1 MDEPISPPC
10 PGPAT
15 GSQGRLLHPG
25 HWARY
30 YFTTRCLAVPQGATL
45 TRHAYRLYVCCP
57 AAMHDW
63 GTRYCAWHHRMMF
76 YTHASCTTTFPFCLP
91 ATPPVRPSLPTFYGP
106 PCGRP
111 HGHARRVPAGCGTLC
126 GIHHAVRCHG
136 SQNGHDAFPQAAVH
150 SAVHHAVRCYGPSP
164 CGSRHGHDEFPQA
177 AIHSLGG
184 TSCSTLLCTAAL
196 WQPART
202 RRVSAGCDQGA
213 GNVEDGG
220 RGGGGAKGDLLAC
233 KVGGGGI
240 IRRAWRVAWQH
251 TQEGGGVAH

>member
-1 MDEPISPPC
+1 MHHAPPPFPSAC
-10 PGPAT
+10 
-15 GSQGRLLHPG
+15 LLLRRS
-25 HWARY
+25 AL
-30 YFTTRCLAVPQGATL
+30 RCL
-45 TRHAYRLYVCCP
+45 HSMDHP
-57 AAMHDW
+57 AAGHT
-63 GTRYCAWHHRMMF
+63 GTRGA
-76 YTHASCTTTFPFCLP
+76 FPQ
-91 ATPPVRPSLPTFYGP
+91 AAVHS
-106 PCGRP
+106 
-111 HGHARRVPAGCGTLC
+111 AV
-126 GIHHAVRCHG
+126 HHAVRCYYG

-213 GNVEDGG
+213 GYVEDGG